1 MVMAKRLFLY
11 SLVGLVL
18 AGFAFQRTRSKP
30 TTQPSEELAA
40 PTVDAAGTVHVGS
53 IRLWRDYAANE
64 VAADNLY
71 KGKSVR
77 VMGRVLSIGKDGR
90 GAAVLNLVSGNPVFQ
105 TMATLEAAQTQR
117 AATLVKGSRVTV
129 QCVGNGLM
137 MRMPQLEDCSLVE
150 PQ

>member
-1 MVMAKRLFLY
+1 MVKRLFLY

-30 TTQPSEELAA
+30 TTQVSEELAA
-40 PTVDAAGTVHVGS
+40 PKVDDAGTIHVGS

-71 KGKSVR
+71 KGRSVR
-77 VMGRVLSIGKDGR
+77 VTGRVLSVGKDGR
-90 GAAVLNLVSGNPVFQ
+90 EAAVLNLVSGNPVFQ
-105 TMATLEAAQTQR
+105 TMATLELTQTQR
-117 AATLVKGSRVTV
+117 AATLTKGSRVTV
-129 QCVGNGLM
+129 QCIGKGLM
-137 MRMPQLEDCSLVE
+137 MKMPQLEDCSLLQ

>member
-1 MVMAKRLFLY
+1 MTKRLFLY

-30 TTQPSEELAA
+30 TTQVSEELAA
-40 PTVDAAGTVHVGS
+40 PTVDTAGTVHVGS

-77 VMGRVLSIGKDGR
+77 VKGRVLSIGKDGR
-90 GAAVLNLVSGNPVFQ
+90 GAAVLHLVSGNPVFQ
-105 TMATLEAAQTQR
+105 TMATLEAAETQR
-117 AATLVKGSRVTV
+117 AASLVKGTSVTV
-129 QCVGNGLM
+129 QCIGNGLM
-137 MRMPQLEDCSLVE
+137 MRMPQLENCSLGE
-150 PQ
+150 PR

>member
-1 MVMAKRLFLY
+1 MTKRLFLY

-30 TTQPSEELAA
+30 TTQVSEELAA
-40 PTVDAAGTVHVGS
+40 PTVDAGGTVHVGS

-77 VMGRVLSIGKDGR
+77 VKGRVLTIGKDAH
-90 GAAVLNLVSGNPVFQ
+90 GAAVLHLVSGNPVFQ
-105 TMATLEAAQTQR
+105 TMATLEARETQR
-117 AATLVKGSRVTV
+117 AAALVKGTPVTV
-129 QCVGNGLM
+129 RCVGNGLM
-137 MRMPQLEDCSLVE
+137 MKMPQLEHCSLDE
-150 PQ
+150 PR

>member
-1 MVMAKRLFLY
+1 MVKRLFLY

-18 AGFAFQRTRSKP
+18 TGFAFQRTRSKR
-30 TTQPSEELAA
+30 TSQVSEELAA
-40 PTVDAAGTVHVGS
+40 PTVDAAGIVHVGS
-53 IRLWRDYAANE
+53 IRLWRDYATNE

-71 KGKSVR
+71 KGKNVR
-77 VMGRVLSIGKDGR
+77 VVGRVLSVGKDAR

-105 TMATLEAAQTQR
+105 TMATLEADQTQR
-117 AATLVKGSRVTV
+117 AATLVKGARVTL

-137 MRMPQLEDCSLVE
+137 MKMPQLEECSLLE

>member
-1 MVMAKRLFLY
+1 MVKRLLLY

-18 AGFAFQRTRSKP
+18 AGFAFQRARRSKP
-30 TTQPSEELAA
+30 TTQVSGELAA
-40 PTVDAAGTVHVGS
+40 PTVDTAGTVHVGS

-77 VMGRVLSIGKDGR
+77 VTGRVLSVGKDGR
-90 GAAVLNLVSGNPVFQ
+90 EAAVLNLVSGNPVFQ
-105 TMATLEAAQTQR
+105 TMATLQTAQTQR
-117 AATLVKGSRVTV
+117 AATLVKGTRVTV

-137 MRMPQLEDCSLVE
+137 MKMPQLEDCSLLE
-150 PQ
+150 AQ